1 MAKPQ
6 ICTRSKISFSFKS
19 GGLNSANLSKKST
32 LHMNL
37 KFIIKIIEIIT
48 IIREKGEHSTL
59 RSGCFLTE
67 EPRTNIRGS
76 NQSAY

>member
-1 MAKPQ
+1 
-6 ICTRSKISFSFKS
+6 
-19 GGLNSANLSKKST
+19 
-32 LHMNL
+32 MNL